1 MGALREYARSL
12 TQVIHPQGR
21 LGNET
26 AHSQVKTKAHGVPYT
41 AQSTDVINAD
51 LSPACLTPKPRL
63 QVTKF
68 KARESLL
75 NIKNVTASCVIFI
88 LCLIPFDGEKYV

>member
-26 AHSQVKTKAHGVPYT
+26 AHSQVKKPKLMGFPTRLKA
-41 AQSTDVINAD
+41 
-51 LSPACLTPKPRL
+51 LT
-63 QVTKF
+63 
-68 KARESLL
+68 
-75 NIKNVTASCVIFI
+75 
-88 LCLIPFDGEKYV
+88 